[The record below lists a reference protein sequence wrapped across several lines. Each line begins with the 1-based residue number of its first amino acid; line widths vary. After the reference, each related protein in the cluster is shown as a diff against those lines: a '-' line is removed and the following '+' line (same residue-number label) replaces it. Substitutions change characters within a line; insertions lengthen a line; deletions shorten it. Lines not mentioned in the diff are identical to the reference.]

1 MGGAAVGAGIRECR
15 LNREQAMQTL
25 ISELA
30 LMLMLLAVVVISG
43 RV

>member
-1 MGGAAVGAGIRECR
+1 MGGATVGAGIRECP

-30 LMLMLLAVVVISG
+30 LMVMLLAVVVISG

>member
-1 MGGAAVGAGIRECR
+1 MGGAAVGAGSRECL
-15 LNREQAMQTL
+15 LNREQTMQTL

-30 LMLMLLAVVVISG
+30 LMVMLLAVVVISG